1 MSDQTPNAFGD
12 PAPAGDPT
20 PPISNTPTIEDQLKS
35 IVNEDGT
42 PKYKDVETAIASL
55 SASQEYIKK
64 LETEAREREEKA
76 TELAKKAAE
85 ATALEEIVEKLRQPN
100 QEPNGQT
107 TVANGLDEES
117 AKQLFNN
124 LLQETSVKQT
134 QEQNLQQVND
144 QLVSKYGEKAADV
157 VAEKAKELGVTVP
170 DLMEQS
176 RKAPKSVLAYFGEL
190 PKATATPTTSNTLG
204 VPQPRVVNNDELFE
218 GILTKPNQ
226 TKNMVEAMKAVRKE
240 IYEKYGIEQN

>member
-1 MSDQTPNAFGD
+1 MTDQSNNAFGE
-12 PAPAGDPT
+12 PAPADTST
-20 PPISNTPTIEDQLKS
+20 PPISDNKTIEDQLKA
-35 IVNEDGT
+35 IINEDGT
-42 PKYKDVETAIASL
+42 QKYKDVETAIASL
-55 SASQEYIKK
+55 GASQEYIKK
-64 LETEAREREEKA
+64 LEAEAREREEKA

-100 QEPNGQT
+100 PEPNGQT
-107 TVANGLDEES
+107 TVTNGLDEES

-124 LLQETSVKQT
+124 LLQENSTNQT
-134 QEQNLQQVND
+134 REQNLQQVND

-157 VAEKAKELGVTVP
+157 VAEKAKELGVTVQ

-190 PKATATPTTSNTLG
+190 PKASATPTTSNTLG

-226 TKNMVEAMKAVRKE
+226 TQNMVEAMRAIRKE
-240 IYEKYGIEQN
+240 VYDKYGIENN